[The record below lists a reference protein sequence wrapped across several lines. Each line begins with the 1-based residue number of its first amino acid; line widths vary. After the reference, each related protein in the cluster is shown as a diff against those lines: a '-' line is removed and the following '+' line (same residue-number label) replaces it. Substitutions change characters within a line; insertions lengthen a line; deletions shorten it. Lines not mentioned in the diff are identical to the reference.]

1 MPEFRLNSNIW
12 NVSLKLPQVSDES
25 RGDMDREEEMPT
37 EQSSY
42 LAAATVLEEQEAVTV
57 NWCL

>member
-12 NVSLKLPQVSDES
+12 NVSLKLLKVSGES
-25 RGDMDREEEMPT
+25 RDDMDIKEEMPA

-57 NWCL
+57 NMCL